1 VGAKIKGFIT
11 MGKTIG
17 MKMAKASK
25 EDIERC
31 IKFFQFIEEFM
42 EYGTHTP
49 ENDEFEEDS
58 IDLDDEAFV
67 EKLRELWGGRF
78 KAAAVD
84 CAWTRVVMGCDILID
99 NCCDPSSDVL
109 EWKPEIAKQLAA
121 TE

>member
-1 VGAKIKGFIT
+1 
-11 MGKTIG
+11 MGKTIE

-49 ENDEFEEDS
+49 ESEDFEEDS

-67 EKLRELWGGRF
+67 ERLRAMWGGRF

-99 NCCDPSSDVL
+99 NCCDPNADTL
-109 EWKPEIAKQLAA
+109 EWKPEIAKQLAEA
-121 TE
+121 